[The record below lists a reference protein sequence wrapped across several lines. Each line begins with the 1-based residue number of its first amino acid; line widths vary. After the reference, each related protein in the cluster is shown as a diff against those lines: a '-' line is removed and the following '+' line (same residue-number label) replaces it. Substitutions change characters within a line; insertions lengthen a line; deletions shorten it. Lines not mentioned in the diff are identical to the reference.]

1 MRYLLILWAVP
12 LALFW
17 SWYALSVNDLN
28 FGSIYLSRQLHD
40 MVFAVYAQTLG
51 VAPETIP
58 PMIAWACIVDTGII
72 GAIAAFRWRAAWW
85 PQTRLWAIDFYR
97 SQFDG
102 GSDAE
107 PDQGLATIAVPVL
120 AETEALTDRQY
131 GPARPAE

>member
-1 MRYLLILWAVP
+1 M
-12 LALFW
+12 
-17 SWYALSVNDLN
+17 SVNDLN

-85 PQTRLWAIDFYR
+85 PQTRLWAVDFYR
-97 SQFDG
+97 SQFDD
-102 GSDAE
+102 GSDGQ

-131 GPARPAE
+131 GPVRPAE